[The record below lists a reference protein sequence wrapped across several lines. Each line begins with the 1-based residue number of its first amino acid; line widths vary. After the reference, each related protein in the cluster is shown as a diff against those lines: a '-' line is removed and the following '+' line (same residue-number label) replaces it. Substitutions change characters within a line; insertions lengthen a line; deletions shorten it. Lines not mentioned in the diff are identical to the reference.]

1 MLSSQ
6 LGRAL
11 LQSSASSA
19 DQHEARADE
28 DGSYGELIEVIDR
41 ILEPAEDGPGSEG
54 KRRSA
59 GEGRE
64 RAREARRCGP

>member
-41 ILEPAEDGPGSEG
+41 ILEPAEDVPRSEG
-54 KRRSA
+54 
-59 GEGRE
+59 
-64 RAREARRCGP
+64 